1 MYNSNRDILP
11 AVNACLYILFSS
23 LEGRKAVQAICDDF
37 LAVSTLLFEDTGRE
51 ICLTSHCGSLRTP
64 GINVEGVS
72 ASLQFV
78 GILFC
83 LSLVLHRLWFV
94 MYRTLSPVEDLM
106 PTELSCVSLDQSLYD
121 VGAFLSRSSL
131 LPSGVKWDHHASFI
145 SWPAW
150 FLWLCN
156 A

>member
-1 MYNSNRDILP
+1 MHAYTYFFHRWK
-11 AVNACLYILFSS
+11 
-23 LEGRKAVQAICDDF
+23 EGRKAVQAICDDF
-37 LAVSTLLFEDTGRE
+37 LAVSTLLFEDTDRE
-51 ICLTSHCGSLRTP
+51 LCLTSHCGSLRTP

-78 GILFC
+78 VILFC

-94 MYRTLSPVEDLM
+94 MYRTQSPVEDLM
-106 PTELSCVSLDQSLYD
+106 PTEFSCVSLDQSLYD
-121 VGAFLSRSSL
+121 VGAFPSRSSL
-131 LPSGVKWDHHASFI
+131 LPSGVKWDETHHASSI